1 MSWAKQGGA
10 GTEVI
15 DLVAGLSQAG
25 GTPRSLTLG
34 LGWAGP
40 GQAGGDPEIIDFR
53 DGQGW
58 AGLGEARGGAPRSL
72 TSGLGWAK
80 QGGTPRSLAGPGWA
94 APSRGDPKV
103 IDPVAELGWAKQEG
117 GTKLIDLLAGLGQAG
132 DSEVIDLGAGLGW
145 AGLGWAGLAWA
156 GLG

>member
-1 MSWAKQGGA
+1 M
-10 GTEVI
+10 
-15 DLVAGLSQAG
+15 
-25 GTPRSLTLG
+25 
-34 LGWAGP
+34 
-40 GQAGGDPEIIDFR
+40 
-53 DGQGW
+53 
-58 AGLGEARGGAPRSL
+58 

-117 GTKLIDLLAGLGQAG
+117 GTKLIDLVAGLGQAG

-145 AGLGWAGLAWA
+145 AGLGWAGLGWP
-156 GLG
+156 GLGWAEARGGAPRSLTSGLGWAKQGEIPRWSLASGLGWVGLGQAGGGGHRGH